1 MNKENSENGSVPVHL
16 LIEEMKSRGYALI
29 ERTVRVCVLEPAD
42 PNGHAVVFPASDPY
56 LSDALVRHVLRDE
69 PVDADEI
76 IDAVCRRIRIEEADR
91 DQEEQP
97 FKIDVEAALR
107 VLETT
112 PHPRHRLE
120 PETKRRVQELLDK
133 VDSEDVTGAGLTDAS
148 ENHDKYIY

>member
-1 MNKENSENGSVPVHL
+1 MNKENGENGSVPVHL

-29 ERTVRVCVLEPAD
+29 ERTATVCVLEPAD
-42 PNGHAVVFPASDPY
+42 PNGHAVVFPGSDPY

-76 IDAVCRRIRIEEADR
+76 IDAVCRRIRMEEADR

-97 FKIDVEAALR
+97 FKIDVDAALR

-112 PHPRHRLE
+112 PHPRHRLD
-120 PETKRRVQELLDK
+120 PQTKGRVRELLEK
-133 VDSEDVTGAGLTDAS
+133 VDSEEGTATGIADAS
-148 ENHDKYIY
+148 ENLDKYIY